1 MDDIIKKIQM
11 VINTLDGGFND
22 LPTTYKNCATLKAC
36 IDFLCEARDMLAK
49 KEEEKKN
56 GNDHAE

>member
-11 VINTLDGGFND
+11 VINTLEGGFND

-56 GNDHAE
+56 A